1 MKRRKCSDVCN
12 ISLSVSDSVKAVY
25 NELHDTLMAI
35 NEQEDL
41 RWWKNTHG
49 PGMPTDWP
57 QFQVLICSKKKKVQ
71 VLAAIRS

>member
-1 MKRRKCSDVCN
+1 MFAGVSEGGGGGFQICI
-12 ISLSVSDSVKAVY
+12 ISLCLSGSVKAVY
-25 NELHDTLMAI
+25 NELHDALMAI

-57 QFQVLICSKKKKVQ
+57 QFQVLISCF
-71 VLAAIRS
+71 LNI

>member
-1 MKRRKCSDVCN
+1 MFLEEEEGFR
-12 ISLSVSDSVKAVY
+12 SVSSLCLSGSVKAVY
-25 NELHDTLMAI
+25 NELHDALMAI

-57 QFQVLICSKKKKVQ
+57 QFQVLISCF
-71 VLAAIRS
+71 LN